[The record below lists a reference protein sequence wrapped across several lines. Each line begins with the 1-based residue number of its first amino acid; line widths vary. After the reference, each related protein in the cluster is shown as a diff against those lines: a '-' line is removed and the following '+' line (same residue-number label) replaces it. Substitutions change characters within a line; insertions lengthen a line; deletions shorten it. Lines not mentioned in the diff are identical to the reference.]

1 MNKAMMIDF
10 YELTMANGYFES
22 GKKDQIA
29 YFDLY
34 YRKNPDGGGY
44 ALYSGLES
52 IINFIDNLEFNEED
66 IEFLRSKN
74 MFSQGFLDYLKDFKF
89 TGDVYG
95 FKEGSVVFPNEPI
108 LTIKAPIIEAQI
120 LETYLL
126 QVLNHQTLIATK
138 ASRIKYSSKEK
149 TVIEMGARRAHGL
162 TSSIDGARAAY
173 IGGVDATSNV
183 LSDQMYG
190 VPSGGTMAHSWVQMF
205 DSEYEAFQAYARIYP
220 KHSTFLVD
228 TYDTLK
234 IGVPNAIKVIK
245 NVLQPMG
252 INHYSIRIDSGDL
265 TYLSKEARKMLD
277 EAGLENCTI
286 TVSNS
291 LDERIIKDLLVQ
303 GAEIDIFGVG
313 ERLITAKSDPVFG
326 SVYKLVAIEENGHII
341 PKIKL
346 SDNVEKITTPD
357 FKSVYRIIDEDGH
370 FEADL
375 ITLHDEKIKD
385 KEPLT
390 IFDPNNIWKQKT
402 FENYQLKCMQET
414 IYINGKRVYELPS
427 LSQVRNYAQ
436 DQLNALWPEVRRF
449 DFPHQ
454 YYVDLS
460 RGLWTVKNNMLESIK
475 DES

>member
-34 YRKNPDGGGY
+34 YRKNPDNGGY
-44 ALYSGLES
+44 ALFSGLES
-52 IINFIDNLEFNEED
+52 MIDFIDNLAFNDED
-66 IEFLRSKN
+66 IEFLRSKKV
-74 MFSQGFLDYLKDFKF
+74 FSEDFLEYLRNFKF

-95 FKEGSVVFPNEPI
+95 FKEGSVIFPNEPI
-108 LTIKAPIIEAQI
+108 ITIKAPIIEAQI

-138 ASRIKYSSKEK
+138 ASRIRYSSQDKI
-149 TVIEMGARRAHGL
+149 VLEMGARRAHGL
-162 TSSIDGARAAY
+162 TSSLNGARAAY
-173 IGGVDATSNV
+173 IGGFDASSNV
-183 LSDQMYG
+183 LSDQIYG

-205 DSEYEAFQAYARIYP
+205 DSEYEAFKTYASIYP
-220 KHSTFLVD
+220 NHSTFLVD

-245 NVLQPMG
+245 EVLIPKG
-252 INHYSIRIDSGDL
+252 VKAFSIRIDSGDL
-265 TYLSKEARKMLD
+265 TYLSREARKMLD
-277 EAGLENCTI
+277 KAGLENCTI

-291 LDERIIKDLLVQ
+291 LDERLIKDLFLQ
-303 GAEIDIFGVG
+303 GAKIDIFGVG

-326 SVYKLVAIEENGHII
+326 SVYKLVAIEEDGEII

-346 SDNVEKITTPD
+346 SDNVEKITTPH
-357 FKSVYRIIDEDGH
+357 FKSVYRIIDEEGH

-375 ITLHDEKIKD
+375 VTLHDEKIRD

-402 FENYQLKCMQET
+402 FENYTLQCMQET
-414 IYINGKRVYELPS
+414 IYKEGKRIYDLPS
-427 LSQVRNYAQ
+427 LEDIKNYAK

-449 DFPHQ
+449 DYPHQ

-460 RGLWTVKNNMLESIK
+460 RGLWTVKNNMLESIR
-475 DES
+475 DQS